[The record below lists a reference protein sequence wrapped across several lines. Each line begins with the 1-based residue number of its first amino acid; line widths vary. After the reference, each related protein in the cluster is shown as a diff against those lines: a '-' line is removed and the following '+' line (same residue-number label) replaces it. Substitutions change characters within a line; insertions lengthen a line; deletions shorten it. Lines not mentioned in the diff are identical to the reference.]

1 MPIDVL
7 IEAAARANQPRGEH
21 IAAAAHRFDHCR
33 FFQLAPNP
41 PDLNV
46 DRPVFRPGLA
56 ITGEIEQLVPTQHL
70 IGVVDEGREQ
80 IEFAGGDLDL
90 LVRRR
95 IELPAQ
101 KIESPA
107 GEPCPRLRRC
117 LPLGGPSRGPAQHA
131 LDRSQQLTQVERFWQ
146 IDIRTHFEADDAVEN
161 LALTGQ
167 NDDPDARFIAQRASK
182 GQSVLSRQHQI
193 EDDKI
198 NGGLRHDPAHLGAI
212 MRGRNPVTLAG
223 VIFPDEI
230 ADLAFIVDNQDVSV
244 VQLRLPNIMVR
255 PRRQIG
261 GRVPGRVSQTSLPY
275 MVTNCYTSRLPF
287 REATAT
293 TKEPGTRPMR
303 PGNPL
308 GDHGQRAIALAVR
321 LHSGWFG
328 SAALRLLAFSFGL
341 GPRMHAL
348 ACYTRKSSE
357 EGLEQEFNS
366 LQAQR
371 EACEAFI
378 ESQRQEGWVCLR
390 AAYDD
395 GGFSGARMDWP
406 ALQRL
411 LADSRR
417 GGSTPSLSTRSTG

>member
-193 EDDKI
+193 EDDEI

-275 MVTNCYTSRLPF
+275 MVTNCYTSRL
-287 REATAT
+287 RTGIS
-293 TKEPGTRPMR
+293 GTPLFVFNQLGDLERRALR
-303 PGNPL
+303 PGNLHSAGPECPQEIKFDGYRVL
-308 GDHGQRAIALAVR
+308 SDGKTPHPCRLAVFSHR
-321 LHSGWFG
+321 RINGGPFRAWDI
-328 SAALRLLAFSFGL
+328 RSFG
-341 GPRMHAL
+341 
-348 ACYTRKSSE
+348 TST
-357 EGLEQEFNS
+357 
-366 LQAQR
+366 
-371 EACEAFI
+371 EAVIADN
-378 ESQRQEGWVCLR
+378 LR
-390 AAYDD
+390 
-395 GGFSGARMDWP
+395 P
-406 ALQRL
+406 
-411 LADSRR
+411 
-417 GGSTPSLSTRSTG
+417 